1 MNDRT
6 GAASRNAQQTCANI
20 RSVSDEVERGRG
32 RTRAKMTTAIGS
44 GVVVG
49 VLVGLLNAWHY
60 AVLAGWAAACAVY
73 IAWVWISV
81 WRLDAQA
88 TKDHATL
95 EDPGRRT
102 TDLVLILASLASVFA
117 VVYILVDAK
126 SLKGGAQLG
135 VALLAVVSI
144 ALSWTLVHTVY
155 MLRYARIYYRRGGGV
170 DFNQREDPRYSD
182 FAYLSFTL
190 GMTFQVSDT
199 NIRSSYIRRTI
210 LRHTLLSYLFGTV
223 IVAATVNLVAGLT

>member
-1 MNDRT
+1 
-6 GAASRNAQQTCANI
+6 
-20 RSVSDEVERGRG
+20 
-32 RTRAKMTTAIGS
+32 MTTAVAAGI
-44 GVVVG
+44 VVAVA
-49 VLVGLLNAWHY
+49 VGLLNAWHY
-60 AVLAGWAAACAVY
+60 AIIAGWAAACIVY
-73 IAWVWISV
+73 IAWVWLSV
-81 WRLDAQA
+81 WRLDGAS

-102 TDLVLILASLASVFA
+102 TDLVLLLASLASVVA

-126 SLKGGAQLG
+126 TLKGGAQLG
-135 VALLAVVSI
+135 VALLAVVSV

-155 MLRYARIYYRRGGGV
+155 ALRYARIFYRTGGGI
-170 DFNQREDPRYSD
+170 DFNQKEPPRYSD
-182 FAYLSFTL
+182 FAYLAFTL

-199 NIRSSYIRRTI
+199 NIQNAYIRATV

>member
-1 MNDRT
+1 MTD
-6 GAASRNAQQTCANI
+6 
-20 RSVSDEVERGRG
+20 DLHKGRG
-32 RTRAKMTTAIGS
+32 RTRAKMTTAVAAGI
-44 GVVVG
+44 VVAVA
-49 VLVGLLNAWHY
+49 VGLLNAWHY
-60 AVLAGWAAACAVY
+60 AIIAGWAAACIVY
-73 IAWVWISV
+73 IAWVWLSV
-81 WRLDAQA
+81 WRLDGAS

-102 TDLVLILASLASVFA
+102 TDLVLLLASLASVVA

-126 SLKGGAQLG
+126 TLKGGAQLG
-135 VALLAVVSI
+135 VALLAVVSV

-155 MLRYARIYYRRGGGV
+155 ALRYARIFYRTGGGI
-170 DFNQREDPRYSD
+170 DFNQKEPPRYSD
-182 FAYLSFTL
+182 FAYLAFTL

-199 NIRSSYIRRTI
+199 NIQNAYIRATV